1 MNTCRNVQNLAALKV
16 ARLPSG
22 QHLGCMV
29 SIFNTFEKL
38 GLGAPTE
45 SSDRDSTPEV
55 QLHNCIPCNIDHVCP
70 ISSNPMF
77 DNKRRQCG
85 TQWQCGSTSEE
96 VKETMC
102 VEC

>member
-45 SSDRDSTPEV
+45 V

-85 TQWQCGSTSEE
+85 TQCTTVAVCEYF
-96 VKETMC
+96 
-102 VEC
+102 

>member
-45 SSDRDSTPEV
+45 V

-85 TQWQCGSTSEE
+85 TQWQCASTSEE
-96 VKETMC
+96 VKEIMC
-102 VEC
+102 

>member
-1 MNTCRNVQNLAALKV
+1 MQNLAALKV

-22 QHLGCMV
+22 QHLGRMV

-38 GLGAPTE
+38 GLGAPT
-45 SSDRDSTPEV
+45 EV

-85 TQWQCGSTSEE
+85 TQWQCASTSEE

-102 VEC
+102 VQWNVEKI

>member
-1 MNTCRNVQNLAALKV
+1 MMKYEY
-16 ARLPSG
+16 LPKCAKTSSSESSSTA

-38 GLGAPTE
+38 GLGAPT
-45 SSDRDSTPEV
+45 EV